1 MMYICD
7 TQYVNFFY
15 FYFVQEFLQVF
26 VRFPPVVL
34 GPDPRAK
41 RVSIGSATPTGGLDL
56 HSCTIAQD
64 TGWDLWSQKRVRCS
78 ELCGTVIIGCY
89 TVIMLVVEML
99 SVRDLSGTRAPRASL
114 SFLKYIV
121 FQIHEN

>member
-1 MMYICD
+1 MFSHGREGAQ
-7 TQYVNFFY
+7 THAQK
-15 FYFVQEFLQVF
+15 ES
-26 VRFPPVVL
+26 VL
-34 GPDPRAK
+34 HLGHPLA
-41 RVSIGSATPTGGLDL
+41 LDL
-56 HSCTIAQD
+56 HCCTSSQG

-114 SFLKYIV
+114 SFLKHIV
-121 FQIHEN
+121 FQVHEN